1 MIVLIQLKCVE
12 DKILKIIHNS
22 PFLFGKIK
30 IWEQPI
36 FDLIEIENQ
45 GINFKIDI
53 EEIMDLTLS
62 KSFIKPPHPRT
73 ILGKLKETIRFDF
86 GVFNSNEIPAIFK
99 KICFG
104 FGERGYYYDV
114 HLKNGFYELEDF
126 NAQLGSLYEIIE
138 VFESKIENDLENYY
152 LSYDFEINQ
161 LQVTE
166 ISNFDMTIQF
176 EKAIL
181 SQFAPFLSE
190 INNILEE
197 SSEPIINDKKNIV
210 FPKFQFN
217 LVSQSL
223 IDEPPLYARKE
234 KFLDFQRNFII
245 NSIIPKKNIWQF
257 VARGIPI
264 KIIIKTLEKILEN

>member
-1 MIVLIQLKCVE
+1 MIALIQLKCVE
-12 DKILKIIHNS
+12 DIIMKIIQNS

-45 GINFKIDI
+45 GSDFKIYI

-86 GVFNSNEIPAIFK
+86 GIFNSKEIPAIFK
-99 KICFG
+99 KIGFG

-114 HLKNGFYELEDF
+114 HLKSGYYEFEDF
-126 NAQLGSLYEIIE
+126 KTQLESLYEIIE
-138 VFESKIENDLENYY
+138 VFESKIENKLEDYY
-152 LSYDFEINQ
+152 LPYDFELNQ
-161 LQVTE
+161 LQVTQ

-176 EKAIL
+176 EKSIL
-181 SQFAPFLSE
+181 SQFAPIISE
-190 INNILEE
+190 INNIVEE
-197 SSEPIINDKKNIV
+197 SSEPIINDKKNVV

-217 LVSQSL
+217 LISQSL
-223 IDEPPLYARKE
+223 IDEPPLYAKTE
-234 KFLDFQRNFII
+234 KFLDIQRNFII
-245 NSIIPKKNIWQF
+245 NSIIPQKNIWQF

-264 KIIIKTLEKILEN
+264 KIIIKTLEKILEK